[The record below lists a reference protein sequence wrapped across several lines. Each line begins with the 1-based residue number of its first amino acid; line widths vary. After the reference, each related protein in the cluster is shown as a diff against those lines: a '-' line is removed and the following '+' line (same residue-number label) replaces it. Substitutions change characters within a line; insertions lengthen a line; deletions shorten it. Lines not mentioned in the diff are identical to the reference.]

1 MVTFLYRPPR
11 IHGGGDLARL
21 LRANLNLFGRA
32 QVKVAY
38 NLDFFA
44 IDLEGSAEAL
54 VNLSRYLLG
63 LFSHRRGDDLWK
75 GMLQVRIED
84 VADDAAAIA
93 ALGPDP
99 LHRPLQEA

>member
-1 MVTFLYRPPR
+1 MAAATPK
-11 IHGGGDLARL
+11 L
-21 LRANLNLFGRA
+21 LRTNANLFGRA
-32 QVKVAY
+32 QVKAAY

-44 IDLEGSAEAL
+44 IDLDGSAEAL

-75 GMLQVRIED
+75 GMLRSRMED

-93 ALGPDP
+93 ALGPGR
-99 LHRPLQEA
+99 LHRPL